1 MREIGMAKA
10 LAVCPVCEGA
20 LQISELECTRCHATI
35 HSAFTTCRFCR
46 LGPEHLT
53 FIELFLRCEGNLSRV
68 EKELNLSYPTVRNRL
83 SAAVVALG
91 LLGGDVVPDP
101 ATEEP
106 RLMEKRRS
114 LLDELARGELSAEEV
129 AEALKRIV

>member
-1 MREIGMAKA
+1 MAKA
-10 LAVCPVCEGA
+10 LAACPVCDGT

-83 SAAVVALG
+83 SAAVAALG
-91 LLGGDVVPDP
+91 VTGDDDAPASAPDAP
-101 ATEEP
+101 G
-106 RLMEKRRS
+106 LMEKRRS
-114 LLDELARGELSAEEV
+114 LLDELARGEISAEEV
-129 AEALKRIV
+129 AEALKRIT

>member
-1 MREIGMAKA
+1 MAKA
-10 LAVCPVCEGA
+10 LAVCPVCDGA

-68 EKELNLSYPTVRNRL
+68 EKELNLSYPTVRKRL
-83 SAAVVALG
+83 SAAVAALG
-91 LLGGDVVPDP
+91 IMGDDDAARVPDAP
-101 ATEEP
+101 G
-106 RLMEKRRS
+106 LMEKRRS
-114 LLDELARGELSAEEV
+114 LLDELARGEISAEEV
-129 AEALKRIV
+129 AEALKRIT